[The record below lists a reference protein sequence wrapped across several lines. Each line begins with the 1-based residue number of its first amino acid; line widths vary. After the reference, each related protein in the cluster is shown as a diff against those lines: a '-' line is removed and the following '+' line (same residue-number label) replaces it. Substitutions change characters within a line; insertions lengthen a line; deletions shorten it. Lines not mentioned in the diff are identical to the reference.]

1 MHSLALLPAP
11 ADYLTFVVIIFFLV
25 FVWVLVLLML
35 SQVPGGWGSFAKR
48 YPAQTR
54 PAGTTFSISSYGSGK
69 LWGRGKGVRVI
80 IADTG
85 IYFYMVFCCRAGHKP
100 FLLPW
105 ESVKR
110 IEKGHGLFGNFYIV
124 EVEDTIRKFWVQLP
138 GKSEHDL
145 SRYYKAGIS
154 IPTEEN

>member
-11 ADYLTFVVIIFFLV
+11 ADYLTFVVVIFFFV

-35 SQVPGGWGSFAKR
+35 SQVPGSWGSFAKR

-54 PAGTTFSISSYGSGK
+54 PAGNTYSISSYGSGK

-110 IEKGHGLFGNFYIV
+110 IEKGHGLFGNFYKV

-145 SRYYKAGIS
+145 SRYYRAGIS
-154 IPTEEN
+154 IPPEAN